1 MLHGCLFILLRY
13 IPELL
18 FLSIAPS
25 DHRSYTVQV
34 KAAVLIIDAHAFIN
48 TVVSDENL

>member
-34 KAAVLIIDAHAFIN
+34 KAAVLTDAHAFIN